1 MLSDLVA
8 FGDWAVKSFVSMWNE
23 IGTWGIIGGFII
35 SAGLFRKVVLLLK
48 NLWKGGI

>member
-8 FGDWAVKSFVSMWNE
+8 FGDWLVQCFITLWNA

-35 SAGLFRKVVLLLK
+35 CAGLLRKIVLLLK

>member
-8 FGDWAVKSFVSMWNE
+8 FGDWSVKSFVAMWE
-23 IGTWGIIGGFII
+23 AIGTWGIIGGFII
-35 SAGLFRKVVLLLK
+35 SIGILRKVVSILK